1 MKPSISEARKKKKV
15 VKFLLADITYATRDK
30 KEIEL
35 LNSMGC
41 EVLVYCSGEHSESYV
56 TETGITIRKIERLQL
71 TYTQSKIS
79 RILKIIGRNIVL
91 IKKLR
96 SFEADCISCHDL
108 EALFLGWLSG
118 LFLFKTKKPRL
129 VYDSHEFEAGRNTSG
144 KRGRIKQWT
153 ILHLERFLMRKT
165 AFNMMV
171 NDTIAEEVK
180 KLHHLREIPLVVR
193 NIPAEW
199 DPKEEICREQRIAFC
214 HELQLPEE
222 TFLLMYHGVLT
233 NGRGIENVVRA
244 IAALEKVAVILLGY
258 GESSYVATIKS
269 LIESL
274 GVEQKVLFHKA
285 VPQGDLWQFIG
296 AADAGMVL
304 IENVCL
310 SYYYSLPNKLFENIQ
325 SLTPVIGSNFPEI
338 SQIIDS
344 YEIGLCCNPADPREI
359 ATAIEAMRTDKDKY
373 AFYKKRLGAAKKE
386 LSWENEKIRL
396 QKAYATYL

>member
-1 MKPSISEARKKKKV
+1 MKKTVEEGIKKKKI
-15 VKFLLADITYATRDK
+15 VKFLLSDITYATRDK

-41 EVLVYCSGEHSESYV
+41 EVLVYCSGERSEIY
-56 TETGITIRKIERLQL
+56 ITDSCITVQKIERLKL
-71 TYTQSKIS
+71 SYTQSKFS
-79 RILKIIGRNIVL
+79 RILKIIERNILL
-91 IKKLR
+91 IKTLR
-96 SFEADCISCHDL
+96 SFKADCISCHDL

-118 LFLFKTKKPRL
+118 FFMFEVKRPLL
-129 VYDSHEFEAGRNTSG
+129 VYDSHEFEAGRNTAG
-144 KRGRIKQWT
+144 KRGRIKQWS

-180 KLHHLREIPLVVR
+180 KMHHLREKPLVVR

-214 HELQLPEE
+214 HELQLPED

-244 IAALEKVAVILLGY
+244 IAGLEKVAVILLGY

-269 LIESL
+269 LIKSL
-274 GVEQKVLFHKA
+274 GVEKKVLFHSA
-285 VPQGDLWQFIG
+285 VPQGELWQFIG

-344 YEIGLCCNPADPREI
+344 YEIGLCCNPSDPREI
-359 ATAIEAMRTDKDKY
+359 ATTIEAMRTDKDKY

-396 QKAYATYL
+396 QNAYTTYL

>member
-1 MKPSISEARKKKKV
+1 M
-15 VKFLLADITYATRDK
+15 
-30 KEIEL
+30 
-35 LNSMGC
+35 
-41 EVLVYCSGEHSESYV
+41 
-56 TETGITIRKIERLQL
+56 
-71 TYTQSKIS
+71 
-79 RILKIIGRNIVL
+79 
-91 IKKLR
+91 
-96 SFEADCISCHDL
+96 
-108 EALFLGWLSG
+108 
-118 LFLFKTKKPRL
+118 
-129 VYDSHEFEAGRNTSG
+129 VYDAHEFEAGRNTAG
-144 KRGRIKQWT
+144 KRGRLKQWF

-180 KLHHLREIPLVVR
+180 KMHHLREKPLVVR

-214 HELQLPEE
+214 HELQLPED

-244 IAALEKVAVILLGY
+244 IAGLEKVAVILLGY

-269 LIESL
+269 LIKSL
-274 GVEQKVLFHKA
+274 GVEKKVLFHSA
-285 VPQGDLWQFIG
+285 VPQGELWQFIG

-344 YEIGLCCNPADPREI
+344 YEIGLCCNPSDPREI
-359 ATAIEAMRTDKDKY
+359 ATTIEAMRTDKDKY

-396 QKAYATYL
+396 QNAYTTYL

>member
-1 MKPSISEARKKKKV
+1 MKKTVEEGIKKKKI
-15 VKFLLADITYATRDK
+15 VKFLLSDITYATRDK

-41 EVLVYCSGEHSESYV
+41 EVLVYCSGERSEIY
-56 TETGITIRKIERLQL
+56 ITDSCITVQKIERLKL
-71 TYTQSKIS
+71 SYTQSKFS
-79 RILKIIGRNIVL
+79 RILKIIERNILL
-91 IKKLR
+91 IKTLR
-96 SFEADCISCHDL
+96 SFKADCISCHDL

-118 LFLFKTKKPRL
+118 FFMFEVKRPLL
-129 VYDSHEFEAGRNTSG
+129 VYDSHEFEAGRNTAG
-144 KRGRIKQWT
+144 KRGRIKQWS

-180 KLHHLREIPLVVR
+180 KMHHLREKPLVVR

-214 HELQLPEE
+214 HELQLPED

-244 IAALEKVAVILLGY
+244 IAGLEKVAVILLGY

-269 LIESL
+269 LIKSL
-274 GVEQKVLFHKA
+274 GVEKKVLFHSA
-285 VPQGDLWQFIG
+285 VPQGELWQFIG

-338 SQIIDS
+338 SQIIDR
-344 YEIGLCCNPADPREI
+344 YGIGLCCNPSDPSEI
-359 ATAIEAMRTDKDKY
+359 ATAIETMRNDKDKY

-396 QKAYATYL
+396 QNAYTTYL